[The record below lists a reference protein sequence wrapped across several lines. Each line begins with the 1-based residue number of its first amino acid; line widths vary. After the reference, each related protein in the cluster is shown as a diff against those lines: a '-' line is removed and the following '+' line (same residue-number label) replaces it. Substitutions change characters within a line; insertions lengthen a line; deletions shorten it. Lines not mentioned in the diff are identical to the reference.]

1 MPHFSTTN
9 SEILVE
15 NSSRTSSSNPNPYT
29 VDGILENIVKPF
41 GIWQFVVLMLSAWSD
56 VPAAIFPI
64 FGNTVPS
71 KFHCRMEPN
80 IQKMLLLDQTNATPT
95 SPGLYRPKRHLESSD
110 NQYGVSFDTVAAA
123 IGPWG
128 NQTATPGCHRYK
140 RNYARVQR
148 LQELFWVAKTTSVEA
163 CPQGYVYEVDKYQ
176 YPSSI
181 VIEWDLVCDKEWLV
195 PLSSSMYMLGMVPGF
210 WIGGVAADSIGRRRT
225 TFSFWVIQVIVGVA
239 CSFAPNFT
247 SYAILRFFLG
257 LTSVARAN
265 ALLVLSVEMTT
276 AKYRFIVSSSMC
288 IVQSSISRALAT
300 LAAYFIPY
308 WRWLHLAIISP
319 LILGILQFW
328 ILPESPR
335 WLLSKKRWKEAADV
349 LYKGYLINTG
359 DYCFYR
365 GKKNRDFTLE
375 DFRKYLSVIIEGE
388 EEEKEFGKEI
398 PRTYCYQFFD
408 RLRQPYR
415 TFLLAK
421 ISLIATFIFSAQ
433 AACLFGML
441 LYARVVRGY
450 VYLVA
455 LINNLTGIPGA
466 VLSAVLYAKIRRR
479 KLPLIVT
486 YICAAFCLALGGI
499 YAVVTASPDDT
510 VLTVCSNLGL
520 VLSTAINNMV
530 LTYIPELF
538 PSCIRS
544 QGLGNAIGLGRFGAA
559 LGTFIN
565 SLDASVTHGIPLL
578 VYAGLLLLAC
588 LALLFLPDTTGENL
602 EDSIVKVERKIPVNN
617 F

>member
-1 MPHFSTTN
+1 MARLSSAN
-9 SEILVE
+9 SEIVVE
-15 NSSRTSSSNPNPYT
+15 SASRISSSNSHPHT
-29 VDGILENIVKPF
+29 VDDILEDIVKPF
-41 GIWQFVVLMLSAWSD
+41 GTWQFVVLMLSVWSD
-56 VPAAIFPI
+56 VPAAMFPI

-80 IQKMLLLDQTNATPT
+80 IQKILLFDQTNATLIGPD
-95 SPGLYRPKRHLESSD
+95 LHRPKSLLKSSD
-110 NQYGVSFDTVAAA
+110 NQYGVPFDTVAEA

-128 NQTATPGCHRYK
+128 NQTSTPGCHRYK
-140 RNYARVQR
+140 RNYSGVQR
-148 LQELFWVAKTTSVEA
+148 LQELFWVAKSASVEA

-181 VIEWDLVCDKEWLV
+181 VIEWDLVCGKEWLV
-195 PLSSSMYMLGMVPGF
+195 PLSTSMYMLGMVPGF
-210 WIGGVAADSIGRRRT
+210 WIGGIAADSIGRRKT
-225 TFSFWVIQVIVGVA
+225 TFFFWVLQVTVGVA
-239 CSFAPNFT
+239 CTFAPNFT
-247 SYAILRFFLG
+247 SYTILRFFLG

-265 ALLVLSVEMTT
+265 ALLVLSIEMTT

-319 LILGILQFW
+319 LALGIPQFW

-335 WLLSKKRWKEAADV
+335 WLLSKKRWNEAADV
-349 LYKGYLINTG
+349 LYRGYLINTG
-359 DYCFYR
+359 DYCFCR
-365 GKKNRDFTLE
+365 GKKDRDFTLE
-375 DFRKYLSVIIEGE
+375 DFCKYLSLIIEE
-388 EEEKEFGKEI
+388 EEEKEMSKET
-398 PRTYCYQFFD
+398 PRTYCYQVFD

-415 TFLLAK
+415 TFHLTK
-421 ISLIATFIFSAQ
+421 ISLIATFLFSAQ

-441 LYARVVRGY
+441 LYARIVRGN
-450 VYLVA
+450 VYLVT

-466 VLSAVLYAKIRRR
+466 VLSAVLYAKVRRR
-479 KLPLIVT
+479 KLPLMVT

-499 YAVVTASPDDT
+499 YAVVTSSADDI

-520 VLSTAINNMV
+520 TLATAISNMA

-544 QGLGNAIGLGRFGAA
+544 QGLGNAAGLGRFGAA

-565 SLDASVTHGIPLL
+565 SLDTSVVHGIPLL

-588 LALLFLPDTTGENL
+588 LALVFLPDTTGENL
-602 EDSIVKVERKIPVNN
+602 DDSIVNN
-617 F
+617 S

>member
-1 MPHFSTTN
+1 MARLSSAN
-9 SEILVE
+9 SEIVVE
-15 NSSRTSSSNPNPYT
+15 SDSRISSSNPDPHT
-29 VDGILENIVKPF
+29 VDDILEDIVKPF
-41 GIWQFVVLMLSAWSD
+41 GTWQFVVLMLSVWSD

-80 IQKMLLLDQTNATPT
+80 IQKILLFDQTNVTLIGPD
-95 SPGLYRPKRHLESSD
+95 LHRPKRLPKSSD
-110 NQYGVSFDTVAAA
+110 NQYGVPFDTVAEA

-128 NQTATPGCHRYK
+128 NQTSTPGCHRYK
-140 RNYARVQR
+140 RNYAGVQR
-148 LQELFWVAKTTSVEA
+148 LQQLFWAAESASVEA

-181 VIEWDLVCDKEWLV
+181 VIEWDLVCGKEWLV
-195 PLSSSMYMLGMVPGF
+195 PLSTSMYMLGMVPGF
-210 WIGGVAADSIGRRRT
+210 WIGGTAADTIGRRKT
-225 TFSFWVIQVIVGVA
+225 TFIFWVLQVTAGVA

-265 ALLVLSVEMTT
+265 ALLVLSIEMTT

-319 LILGILQFW
+319 LALGILQFW

-335 WLLSKKRWKEAADV
+335 WLLSKKRWSEAADV
-349 LYKGYLINTG
+349 LYRGYLINTG
-359 DYCFYR
+359 DYWFCR
-365 GKKNRDFTLE
+365 GKKDRDFTLE
-375 DFRKYLSVIIEGE
+375 DFCKYLSLIT
-388 EEEKEFGKEI
+388 EEKEEKEMSKET
-398 PRTYCYQFFD
+398 PRTYCYRVFD

-415 TFLLAK
+415 TFHLTK
-421 ISLIATFIFSAQ
+421 ISLIATFLFSAQ

-441 LYARVVRGY
+441 LYARIVRGN
-450 VYLVA
+450 VYLVT

-466 VLSAVLYAKIRRR
+466 VLSAVLYAKVRRR
-479 KLPLIVT
+479 KLPLMVT
-486 YICAAFCLALGGI
+486 YISAAFCLALGGI
-499 YAVVTASPDDT
+499 YAVVTSSADDI

-520 VLSTAINNMV
+520 TLSTAIGNMV

-544 QGLGNAIGLGRFGAA
+544 QGLGNAAGLGRFGAA

-565 SLDASVTHGIPLL
+565 SLDTSVVHGIPLL

-588 LALLFLPDTTGENL
+588 LALVFLPDTTGENL
-602 EDSIVKVERKIPVNN
+602 DDSIVNN
-617 F
+617 S

>member
-1 MPHFSTTN
+1 MSHLGSPN
-9 SEILVE
+9 SETFVD
-15 NSSRTSSSNPNPYT
+15 SPTRTFSSNPDLHT
-29 VDGILENIVKPF
+29 VDSILEDIVKPF
-41 GIWQFVVLMLSAWSD
+41 GIWQFVVLMLSVWSD

-80 IQKMLLLDQTNATPT
+80 IQKMLLVDKTNVTST
-95 SPGLYRPKRHLESSD
+95 SPDLYKSKRPLESSD

-140 RNYARVQR
+140 RNYARVQQ
-148 LQELFWVAKTTSVEA
+148 LQELFWVAKSASVEA

-181 VIEWDLVCDKEWLV
+181 VIEWDLVCDREWLV
-195 PLSSSMYMLGMVPGF
+195 PLSTSMYMLGMVPGF
-210 WIGGVAADSIGRRRT
+210 WLGGVAADSIGRRKT
-225 TFSFWVIQVIVGVA
+225 ALIFWALQVIVGVT
-239 CSFAPNFT
+239 CSFASTFI
-247 SYAILRFFLG
+247 SYAVLRFFLG

-276 AKYRFIVSSSMC
+276 AKYRFIVSSSTC

-319 LILGILQFW
+319 LALGVLQFW

-335 WLLSKKRWKEAADV
+335 WLLSKKRWNEAANV

-359 DYCFYR
+359 DYCFCR
-365 GKKNRDFTLE
+365 GKKNGDFTLE
-375 DFRKYLSVIIEGE
+375 DFCKYLSLIVE
-388 EEEKEFGKEI
+388 EEEANEMSQETPRNHCYRFFG
-398 PRTYCYQFFD
+398 

-415 TFLLAK
+415 TFPLVK
-421 ISLIATFIFSAQ
+421 ISLIATFLFGAQ

-441 LYARVVRGY
+441 LYARIVRGY

-455 LINNLTGIPGA
+455 LVNNLTGIPGA
-466 VLSAVLYAKIRRR
+466 VLSAVLYSKIRRR
-479 KLPLIVT
+479 KLPLMVT

-499 YAVVTASPDDT
+499 YAVVTASPDDI

-520 VLSTAINNMV
+520 VLSTAISNMV

-544 QGLGNAIGLGRFGAA
+544 QGLGNAAGLGRFGAA

-565 SLDASVTHGIPLL
+565 SLDTSVLHGIPLL

-588 LALLFLPDTTGENL
+588 LALVFLPDTTGENL
-602 EDSIVKVERKIPVNN
+602 DNSIVREERKISVNN
-617 F
+617 S